1 MTKKGFRLVSLSF
14 QRVRGRGGGQIIFAS
29 PAKGLALIKV
39 WILITVFVP
48 YFVTT
53 RKQKRMRVN
62 IIVVLIKLNNR

>member
-14 QRVRGRGGGQIIFAS
+14 ERVRGRGGGQIIFAS
-29 PAKGLALIKV
+29 LAKGLVLIKV